1 MDENQ
6 SENTSVISFV
16 WPYMLAFLAVPW
28 IVRWMVPRADS
39 PVSESA
45 LRIPFYNE
53 VSRLKTSGRRQGAT
67 LSQSI
72 IWWVAF
78 GVWCLLILAAA
89 RPQWIGDP
97 IALPVTGRDLLLAVD
112 VSGSME
118 IPDFSLEGEKTNRL
132 EVVKA
137 VAGQFVQRRTGDRVG
152 LILFGSQ
159 AYLQTPL
166 TFDRKTV
173 HTMLKESEIGIAGK
187 ETAIGDA
194 IGLAVKRFRDQPQEH
209 KVLLLLTDGA
219 NTAGE
224 VDPLQAAKLAADE
237 GIRIYAIG
245 VGADYLEVPSL
256 LGSRVVNPSRDLDEG
271 TLQKMADLTG
281 GIYFRARDT
290 KGLTKIYDQV
300 DQFEPIVRDT
310 EYFRPIAELYM
321 WPLGAAF
328 ALSLFMAG
336 WLVKGVGV
344 QVSTRTSSVESSTV
358 PFAEMKS

>member
-1 MDENQ
+1 M
-6 SENTSVISFV
+6 ISFV
-16 WPYMLAFLAVPW
+16 WPYMFALVVAPW
-28 IVRWMVPRADS
+28 IVRWIAPRGDS
-39 PVSESA
+39 PISESA
-45 LRIPFYNE
+45 LRIPFFDE
-53 VSRLKTSGRRQGAT
+53 VTQLKSSGLRQSAPFT
-67 LSQSI
+67 KSLLF
-72 IWWVAF
+72 WMAF
-78 GVWCLLILAAA
+78 GVWCVLIVAAS

-97 IALPVTGRDLLLAVD
+97 IALPITGRDLLLAVD

-137 VAGQFVQRRTGDRVG
+137 VAGQFVERRTGDRVG

-173 HTMLKESEIGIAGK
+173 QTMLEESEIGIAGK

-194 IGLAVKRFRDQPQEH
+194 IGLAVKRFRAQPQEH

-219 NTAGE
+219 NTAGA

-256 LGSRVVNPSRDLDEG
+256 LGTRVVNPSRDLDEG
-271 TLQKMADLTG
+271 VLQKIADLTG
-281 GIYFRARDT
+281 GIYFRAKDT
-290 KGLTKIYDQV
+290 QGLSKIYDQV

-310 EYFRPIAELYM
+310 EFFRPIAELYM

-328 ALSLFMAG
+328 LLSLIMAG
-336 WLVKGVGV
+336 WLLQGWGMRVGT
-344 QVSTRTSSVESSTV
+344 QAVSGDARAV
-358 PFAEMKS
+358 PFAEMKSS

>member
-1 MDENQ
+1 M
-6 SENTSVISFV
+6 ISFV
-16 WPYMLAFLAVPW
+16 WPYMFVLLVAPW
-28 IVRWMVPRADS
+28 VVRWLIPRGDS

-45 LRIPFYNE
+45 LRVPFYQDIMQ
-53 VSRLKTSGRRQGAT
+53 LKSLGLRQGVSFT
-67 LSQSI
+67 KSLVF
-72 IWWVAF
+72 WVAF
-78 GVWCLLILAAA
+78 SVWCLLLLAAS

-132 EVVKA
+132 EVVKV
-137 VAGQFVQRRTGDRVG
+137 VAGQFVEGRTGDRVG

-173 HTMLKESEIGIAGK
+173 QSMLTESEIGIAGK

-194 IGLAVKRFRDQPQEH
+194 IGLAVKRFREQPQEH

-224 VDPLQAAKLAADE
+224 VDPLQAAKLAAEE

-256 LGSRVVNPSRDLDEG
+256 LGTRVVNPSRDLDEG
-271 TLQKMADLTG
+271 TLQKIASLTG
-281 GIYFRARDT
+281 GMYFRARDT
-290 KGLTKIYDQV
+290 QGLAKIYEQV

-321 WPLGAAF
+321 WPLGTGF
-328 ALSLFMAG
+328 LLSLLMAG
-336 WLVKGVGV
+336 WLLQGWGLRIPIQKKPGDPQPGV
-344 QVSTRTSSVESSTV
+344 T
-358 PFAEMKS
+358 AEMKSA